1 MKYYYTSLQNELVKP
16 PGNDLEVNTN
26 IKLLLL
32 LSLLLLLLFFF
43 FNEELITH
51 NYCKETFTYNT
62 VIKFCHG

>member
-16 PGNDLEVNTN
+16 PGNDLEVNTD

-32 LSLLLLLLFFF
+32 LLLLIFF

>member
-16 PGNDLEVNTN
+16 PGNDLEVNTD

-32 LSLLLLLLFFF
+32 LLLIFF